1 MNVSSRSY
9 KPFNFK
15 FVELT
20 YLTLISLVF
29 LLGIIQPSYKSLLKG
44 EDYNRQFF
52 LMELIASLSFF
63 SYLLFLFDFYNTLIL
78 YFFFLK
84 PVFEVL
90 KIIFN
95 EFYENGNYYVLATFF
110 LTLEQHKVFND
121 SYKNFQTDVSI
132 KQTLT
137 KNIPIFKNKI
147 KEDLYNDVI

>member
-90 KIIFN
+90 KIYLMKLMKMEIIMF
-95 EFYENGNYYVLATFF
+95 LHLFF
-110 LTLEQHKVFND
+110 
-121 SYKNFQTDVSI
+121 
-132 KQTLT
+132 
-137 KNIPIFKNKI
+137 
-147 KEDLYNDVI
+147 